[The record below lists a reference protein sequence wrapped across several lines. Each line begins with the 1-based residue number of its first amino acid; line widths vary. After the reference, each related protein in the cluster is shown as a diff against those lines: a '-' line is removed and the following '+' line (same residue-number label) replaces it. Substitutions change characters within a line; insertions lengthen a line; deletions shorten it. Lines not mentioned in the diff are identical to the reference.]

1 VTLERREASMGTTRF
16 ILAGAAI
23 ITMLASTAFADDMT
37 GMVTRIDRLNGTI
50 SIQQTQKGTVG
61 GSAGGAGALQE
72 YKAKDAAMLDTVH
85 AGDRVSYSATDTNGT
100 GTLTKLQKQ

>member
-1 VTLERREASMGTTRF
+1 MGTMNF
-16 ILAGAAI
+16 ILAGAAAVS
-23 ITMLASTAFADDMT
+23 MLASSAFADDLT
-37 GMVTRIDRLNGTI
+37 GMVTRIDRLNSTI

-72 YKAKDAAMLDTVH
+72 YKAKDAAMLDAVH
-85 AGDRVSYSATDTNGT
+85 AGDRVSYSATDNNGT

>member
-1 VTLERREASMGTTRF
+1 MGTTKF
-16 ILAGAAI
+16 ILAGAAAVSV
-23 ITMLASTAFADDMT
+23 LASSAFADDMT
-37 GMVTRIDRLNGTI
+37 GMVSRIDRLNGTI

>member
-1 VTLERREASMGTTRF
+1 MGTRQF
-16 ILAGAAI
+16 IFAGTAMIGMIA
-23 ITMLASTAFADDMT
+23 TSAFADDMT
-37 GMVTRIDRLNGTI
+37 GMVTRIDRLNNTI
-50 SIQQTQKGTVG
+50 SIQQMQKGTVG

-72 YKAKDAAMLDTVH
+72 YKAKDAAMLESVH

>member
-1 VTLERREASMGTTRF
+1 MGTTRF
-16 ILAGAAI
+16 IFAGAAALS
-23 ITMLASTAFADDMT
+23 MLATSALADDMT
-37 GMVTRIDRLNGTI
+37 GMVMRIDRLNGTI

-72 YKAKDAAMLDTVH
+72 YKTKDAAMLEAVH
-85 AGDRVSYSATDTNGT
+85 AGDRVNYSATDNNGT

>member
-1 VTLERREASMGTTRF
+1 MGTAKF
-16 ILAGAAI
+16 IFAGAAAI
-23 ITMLASTAFADDMT
+23 GMLASSAFADDMT
-37 GMVTRIDRLNGTI
+37 GMVTRIDRLNNTI
-50 SIQQTQKGTVG
+50 SIQQVQKGTVG

-85 AGDRVSYSATDTNGT
+85 AGDRVSFTATNADGT

>member
-1 VTLERREASMGTTRF
+1 MGTTKF
-16 ILAGAAI
+16 IFASAAALS
-23 ITMLASTAFADDMT
+23 MLASGALADDMT

-61 GSAGGAGALQE
+61 ASAGALQE
-72 YKAKDAAMLDTVH
+72 YKAKDAAMLDAVH
-85 AGDRVSYSATDTNGT
+85 AGDRVTYSATETNGT

>member
-1 VTLERREASMGTTRF
+1 MGTRQF
-16 ILAGAAI
+16 IFAGAAAI
-23 ITMLASTAFADDMT
+23 SMLASSAFAADDMT
-37 GMVTRIDRLNGTI
+37 GMVTRIDRLNNTI

-72 YKAKDAAMLDTVH
+72 YKAKDAAMLDAVH
-85 AGDRVSYSATDTNGT
+85 AGDRVSYTATEADGT